1 MLNNVYL
8 SCSGCWRR
16 GGSVGTML
24 PKQFPGDWTLNN
36 YLDLFQSL
44 MKSMA
49 NIYFHCLTF
58 LEYFWFSPWQ
68 FLWGGAKDQLGG
80 WRERWVLQQSLSGAL
95 RFGHLKLH
103 GMGRLHLHSI
113 GKIAS
118 NSYCP
123 PGLHPKRLNS
133 TSNRWNES
141 TTEESHCFS
150 TKTEEQEVWGYK
162 VSSGLWTVSYTHLTL
177 PTTPYV

>member
-16 GGSVGTML
+16 GSSAGTML
-24 PKQFPGDWTLNN
+24 PKQFPGEWRLNN

-68 FLWGGAKDQLGG
+68 FLWGGCQGPARGMEGEMSPPAKSDNA
-80 WRERWVLQQSLSGAL
+80 SNGAL
-95 RFGHLKLH
+95 RFGHLKLQ
-103 GMGRLHLHSI
+103 GMGRLHLHST

-123 PGLHPKRLNS
+123 PGLHPKRLS
-133 TSNRWNES
+133 IQHQIVEMRAPLR
-141 TTEESHCFS
+141 
-150 TKTEEQEVWGYK
+150 KAIV
-162 VSSGLWTVSYTHLTL
+162 
-177 PTTPYV
+177 